1 MTFLLHRMLED
12 TALRA
17 PEHVAIREGDRE
29 TSYGE
34 LSRTSAAIAATLRA
48 LGVKRGDR
56 VGLHASKSSRMLASV
71 FGVLRAGAAYVPL
84 DPAAPPGRVGYAI
97 ADAEIRV
104 LVASRA
110 RLAALAAAGEAKRLE
125 GVVLVDEGEP
135 TEAEARSA
143 GQVVR
148 WDQATGDPSGAP
160 RIAGIDTDLA
170 YVLYTSGSTGVPK
183 GVAIDHRASTT
194 FVSWAARRFELTPRD
209 RVTSHAPLHFD
220 LSTFD
225 VFASVAAGAT
235 IVIVPDGTSMF
246 PSRLSGL
253 LERERISVTYLV
265 PSALSLMLQ
274 HGELAKRDLSSLRA
288 VLFAGEVFAP
298 RHLAAWLEHAP
309 NARFYNLY
317 GPTETNVCT
326 YHEVDR
332 ADARTRSTPVS
343 IGGPID
349 NVDTFVVG
357 ESGELV
363 TEPGGVGEL
372 WVRGAC
378 LARGYLGDEEK
389 TACAFVTSPF
399 HRGVAERAYRTG
411 DRVRIEPAGT
421 YEFLGRVDHLV
432 KTRGYRVE
440 LGEIE
445 TVLTSHPLVAAAVAV
460 PVPDPVVGN
469 LIRAFVVL
477 AEGATAPP
485 GELERACAERLPR
498 YMLPERIDVVS
509 RLPLTS
515 SGKVDRRAL
524 VSRAVSGE
532 EAAE

>member
-1 MTFLLHRMLED
+1 MTFLLHRMLAD
-12 TALRA
+12 TAQRA
-17 PEHVAIREGDRE
+17 PDHVAIREGDRE
-29 TSYGE
+29 MTYRE
-34 LSRTSAAIAATLRA
+34 LSRSSAAIASTLRE
-48 LGVKRGDR
+48 LGVRRGDR
-56 VGLHASKSSRMLASV
+56 VGLHASKSSRMLAAV

-84 DPAAPPGRVGYAI
+84 DPAAPPARVGYAI

-104 LVASRA
+104 LVTSRA
-110 RLAALAAAGEAKRLE
+110 RLAALAAAGETERLDA
-125 GVVLVDEGEP
+125 VVLVDEGAP

-143 GQVVR
+143 GRVVAWNEAAADAR
-148 WDQATGDPSGAP
+148 GAP
-160 RIAGIDTDLA
+160 QVAGVDTDLA

-194 FVSWAARRFELTPRD
+194 FVSWAARRFELAPRD

-253 LERERISVTYLV
+253 LEGERITVTYLV

-274 HGELAKRDLSSLRA
+274 HGELAKRDLSALRT

-298 RHLAAWLEHAP
+298 RHLAAWLDHAP

-326 YHEVDR
+326 YYEVDR
-332 ADARTRSTPVS
+332 DEARGRSTPVS

-349 NVDTFVVG
+349 NVDTFVVDEKG
-357 ESGELV
+357 ALS
-363 TEPGGVGEL
+363 TEPGSVGEL

-389 TACAFVTSPF
+389 TARAFVTSPF
-399 HRGVAERAYRTG
+399 HRGVVERAYRTG

-421 YEFLGRVDHLV
+421 YEFLGRADHLV

-445 TVLTSHPLVAAAVAV
+445 TVLASHPLVAAAVAL

-477 AEGATAPP
+477 AAGATAPP

-498 YMLPERIDVVS
+498 YMLPERIDVVTH
-509 RLPLTS
+509 LPLTS

-524 VSRAVSGE
+524 TSRAVSGE